1 MMKLQ
6 GNVSLSLLFMKD
18 MEDILLS
25 EDTINFAY

>member
-6 GNVSLSLLFMKD
+6 GNVSLSLVFTKD

>member
-1 MMKLQ
+1 MKLQ
-6 GNVSLSLLFMKD
+6 GNVSLSLLFTKD

>member
-6 GNVSLSLLFMKD
+6 GNVSLSLLFTKD

>member
-6 GNVSLSLLFMKD
+6 GNVSFSLLFMKD

>member
-6 GNVSLSLLFMKD
+6 GNVSLSLLFTKD

-25 EDTINFAY
+25 DDTINFAY

>member
-6 GNVSLSLLFMKD
+6 GNVSLSLLFTKD
-18 MEDILLS
+18 MEDIFLS